1 MANKKKST
9 MSDAHKAA
17 LAEGRAE
24 SRSVKNYLEAL
35 EENRPK
41 RGRKR
46 TPASIE
52 KRLQQIEKELPTTGP
67 LKRVSLI
74 QERMNL
80 TKELSTGDASVD
92 ISSFESAFVKVAK
105 GYSERKKISY
115 AAWRELGVSA
125 AVLSKAGI
133 TRSA

>member
-67 LKRVSLI
+67 LKR
-74 QERMNL
+74 
-80 TKELSTGDASVD
+80 
-92 ISSFESAFVKVAK
+92 
-105 GYSERKKISY
+105 
-115 AAWRELGVSA
+115 
-125 AVLSKAGI
+125 
-133 TRSA
+133 

>member
-1 MANKKKST
+1 
-9 MSDAHKAA
+9 MSDAHKDA

>member
-1 MANKKKST
+1 MAPKKKST
-9 MSDAHKAA
+9 MSDSHKAA
-17 LAEGRAE
+17 LAEGRSE

-46 TPASIE
+46 TTESIN
-52 KRLQQIEKELPTTGP
+52 KRLEQIEKELPTTGP

-80 TKELSTGDASVD
+80 TKELNAGDSTID
-92 ISSFESAFVKVAK
+92 ISEFEDAFVSVAQ

-115 AAWRELGVSA
+115 AAWRELGVPAS
-125 AVLSKAGI
+125 VLSKAGI
-133 TRSA
+133 SRSA

>member
-1 MANKKKST
+1 MAPKKKST

-17 LAEGRAE
+17 LAEGRSE

-46 TPASIE
+46 TPESIN

-80 TKELSTGDASVD
+80 TKELNAGDSTVD
-92 ISSFESAFVKVAK
+92 ISEFEDAFVKVAQ

-115 AAWRELGVSA
+115 AAWRELGVPA
-125 AVLSKAGI
+125 AVLSRAGI
-133 TRSA
+133 SRSA

>member
-1 MANKKKST
+1 MAPKKKST

-17 LAEGRAE
+17 LAEGRSE

-46 TPASIE
+46 TSESIN

-80 TKELSTGDASVD
+80 TKELNAGDSTVD
-92 ISSFESAFVKVAK
+92 ISEFEDAFVKVAQ

-115 AAWRELGVSA
+115 AAWRELGVPA
-125 AVLSKAGI
+125 AVLSRAGI
-133 TRSA
+133 SRSA

>member
-1 MANKKKST
+1 
-9 MSDAHKAA
+9 MSDSHKAA

-46 TPASIE
+46 TSESIN

-80 TKELSTGDASVD
+80 TKELNAGDSTID
-92 ISSFESAFVKVAK
+92 ISEFEAEFVKVAQ

-115 AAWRELGVSA
+115 AAWRELGVPA

-133 TRSA
+133 SRSA

>member
-1 MANKKKST
+1 MAPKKKSIMT
-9 MSDAHKAA
+9 DTHKAA
-17 LAEGRAE
+17 LAEGRSE

-46 TPASIE
+46 TPESIE

-80 TKELSTGDASVD
+80 TKEFNAGDSTVD
-92 ISSFESAFVKVAK
+92 ISEFEDGFVKVAQ

-115 AAWRELGVSA
+115 AAWRELGVPA

-133 TRSA
+133 SRSA

>member
-1 MANKKKST
+1 MAPKKKTT
-9 MSDAHKAA
+9 MSDSHKAA
-17 LAEGRAE
+17 LAEGRSE

-46 TPASIE
+46 TSDSIN

-80 TKELSTGDASVD
+80 TKELNAGDSTVD
-92 ISSFESAFVKVAK
+92 ISEFEDAFVKVAQ

-115 AAWRELGVSA
+115 AAWRELGVPA
-125 AVLSKAGI
+125 AVLSRAGI
-133 TRSA
+133 SRSA

>member
-1 MANKKKST
+1 